1 MNELR
6 IEEEEE
12 EEEEGEGEGVGGG
25 PKRHATDADD
35 DNEFWAPPAGL
46 TPTAIINWA
55 ANGNGIS

>member
-1 MNELR
+1 MRRRRRKKGREK
-6 IEEEEE
+6 EW
-12 EEEEGEGEGVGGG
+12 GGV
-25 PKRHATDADD
+25 KRHATDADD